1 MVHFAAIRYLHA
13 VALFAMNAAS
23 LDSPAPPTAN
33 AARRSRMVVA
43 GIATYIALAAT
54 ALCFDRPLL
63 AAFAV
68 FVLVAAVLSPALRKH
83 SAKAWCALAASAALI
98 AWLAMRDASWLLLD
112 AVPIIVNL
120 ALCALFAR
128 TLVAG
133 RMPLI
138 ARFIAIIENP
148 ERLRDARVANY
159 ARQLTFAWACVLGA
173 QAALLALIV
182 LAMPHGLLAMSGV
195 DAPRLAAPAW
205 TWYLHVGSYLLVAA
219 FLALE
224 YAWRR
229 WHLRHIAHPPLAKF
243 ALALVQ
249 RWPALVQSLGDDAPR
264 SAR

>member
-1 MVHFAAIRYLHA
+1 
-13 VALFAMNAAS
+13 MNAAS
-23 LDSPAPPTAN
+23 IDSSDQAPAT

-43 GIATYIALAAT
+43 GIAAYIVLAAT

-68 FVLVAAVLSPALRKH
+68 FVLVAAVLSPALRKP

-98 AWLAMRDASWLLLD
+98 AWLALRGVGWLLLD
-112 AVPIIVNL
+112 VVPIIVNM
-120 ALCALFAR
+120 ALCSLFAR
-128 TLVAG
+128 TLAG
-133 RMPLI
+133 GRTPLI
-138 ARFIAIIENP
+138 ARFIAILESP
-148 ERLRDARVANY
+148 ERLRDARVATY
-159 ARQLTFAWACVLGA
+159 ARQLTLAWALVLGA

-182 LAMPHGLLAMSGV
+182 LAMPHGLLATFGV
-195 DAPRLAAPAW
+195 GSPRLVAPLW

-229 WHLRHIAHPPLAKF
+229 WHLRHIAHPPLPKF

-249 RWPALVQSLGDDAPR
+249 RWPALLRSLGDDAPR